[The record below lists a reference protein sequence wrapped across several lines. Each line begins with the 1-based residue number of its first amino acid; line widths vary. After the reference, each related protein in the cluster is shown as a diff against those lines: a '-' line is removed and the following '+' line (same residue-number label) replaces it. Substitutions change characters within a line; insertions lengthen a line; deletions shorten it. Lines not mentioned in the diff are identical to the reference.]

1 MRSYKLS
8 YTLNRPAS
16 DELQETAVSLVAHG
30 SLDCADGCQVSSVS
44 AWNSAHMLLL
54 DHFSCLISM
63 VREHENWVG
72 VATVFF
78 FDLVLFWASYLIF
91 LVQKFHHL

>member
-30 SLDCADGCQVSSVS
+30 SLDCADGCQVSSVP
-44 AWNSAHMLLL
+44 A
-54 DHFSCLISM
+54 
-63 VREHENWVG
+63 
-72 VATVFF
+72 
-78 FDLVLFWASYLIF
+78 
-91 LVQKFHHL
+91 